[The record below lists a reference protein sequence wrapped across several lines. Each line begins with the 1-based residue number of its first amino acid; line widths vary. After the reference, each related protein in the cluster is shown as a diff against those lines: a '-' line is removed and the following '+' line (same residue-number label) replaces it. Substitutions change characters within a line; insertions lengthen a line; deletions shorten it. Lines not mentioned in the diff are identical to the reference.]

1 MVTGTRARTYIY
13 AKDVPNRHKK
23 DTLYPVGHLSL
34 LSPEDTL
41 KVAKF
46 RSVRTERNKRL
57 FNMSAI
63 PADDVQTSPAWNCD
77 RKGSE
82 KFWIEQDFYHLL

>member
-57 FNMSAI
+57 LICLFPS
-63 PADDVQTSPAWNCD
+63 ADDVQTSPAQVHGAKVQKKCGLS
-77 RKGSE
+77 K
-82 KFWIEQDFYHLL
+82 